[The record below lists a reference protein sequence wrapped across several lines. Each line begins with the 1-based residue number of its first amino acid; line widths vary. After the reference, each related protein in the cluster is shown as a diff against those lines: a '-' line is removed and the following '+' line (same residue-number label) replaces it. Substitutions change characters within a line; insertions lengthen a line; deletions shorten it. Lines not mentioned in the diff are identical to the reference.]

1 MSTFIT
7 TIDKECWEMKKRSK
21 IILWVLLGF
30 VIIIVA
36 MTAWA
41 AIDPIRYRN
50 LVVNDVRLENIPD
63 GLYEGSFKGGRFT
76 NSVEVTIKDH
86 RITDIRKIGT
96 SIPTEKIYKQ
106 IYDKVMEK
114 QSLAIDTVSGA
125 SVTTRTALKAIENAF
140 SSR

>member
-1 MSTFIT
+1 
-7 TIDKECWEMKKRSK
+7 MKKRTK

-30 VIIIVA
+30 VIVIIA

-50 LVVNDVRLENIPD
+50 LVVNDIKLENIPD
-63 GLYEGSFKGGRFT
+63 GVYEGSFKGGRFK

-86 RITDIRKIGT
+86 RITDIRKIG
-96 SIPTEKIYKQ
+96 SPKPTEKLYKQ
-106 IYDKVMEK
+106 VYDKVMEE
-114 QSLAIDTVSGA
+114 QSLSIDAVSGA
-125 SVTTRTALKAIENAF
+125 SVTTKTALKAIENAL